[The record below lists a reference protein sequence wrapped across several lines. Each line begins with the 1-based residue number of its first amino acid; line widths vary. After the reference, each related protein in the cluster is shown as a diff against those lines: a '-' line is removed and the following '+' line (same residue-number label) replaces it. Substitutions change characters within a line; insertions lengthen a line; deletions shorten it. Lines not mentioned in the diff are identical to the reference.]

1 MELVIVD
8 DEVRVTES
16 LSREIRLELGEDD
29 FAVSKFTD
37 PLEAIPYIEKN
48 HTNIFLVI
56 TDLRMPN
63 LKGSEL
69 IKQVHSSFPDIQTIL
84 LTAYTDIDEIQ
95 KAVHS
100 SILSLIIKP
109 WSREDLCYEVKRAFD
124 LYTLRKENEILR
136 NRLQDMLSAAGD
148 FQRQVYAHSIP
159 ESEDIRFDVAYKPC
173 VPYQSGGD
181 FYYIKEIEP
190 GHFLVILG
198 DTTGHGYKSAMI
210 SMMFS
215 TALKVLLETKPALK
229 KNLPQLV
236 EHLNRF
242 CTSCICLNA
251 PDALIGISVLGIHI
265 PDRRMEVVI
274 AGMPP
279 ILYIGQEQQEAIRSE
294 NPMLGVSIGTEC
306 HSITYPIFPGDRI
319 ILFTDGLIESISSA
333 SNLSSKE
340 LINIAVQS
348 PDYSAE
354 TIYKTYRNLMPN
366 YQFTDDVTILSM
378 EIAQGIVKNI
388 EE

>member
-16 LSREIRLELGEDD
+16 LSREIRLELGEGD
-29 FAVSKFTD
+29 FTVSKFTD

-181 FYYIKEIEP
+181 FYYIKETEP

-215 TALKVLLETKPALK
+215 TALKVLLETKPTLK

-354 TIYKTYRNLMPN
+354 TIYKTYRNLMLN
-366 YQFTDDVTILSM
+366 YQFTDDVTILSI
-378 EIAQGIVKNI
+378 EIAQGIEKNI

>member
-48 HTNIFLVI
+48 HTNIFLAI

>member
-16 LSREIRLELGEDD
+16 LSREIRLELGEGD
-29 FAVSKFTD
+29 FTVSKFTD

-84 LTAYTDIDEIQ
+84 LTAYTDIEEIQ

-181 FYYIKEIEP
+181 FYYIKETEP

-366 YQFTDDVTILSM
+366 YQFTDDVTILSI

>member
-1 MELVIVD
+1 
-8 DEVRVTES
+8 
-16 LSREIRLELGEDD
+16 
-29 FAVSKFTD
+29 
-37 PLEAIPYIEKN
+37 
-48 HTNIFLVI
+48 
-56 TDLRMPN
+56 
-63 LKGSEL
+63 
-69 IKQVHSSFPDIQTIL
+69 
-84 LTAYTDIDEIQ
+84 
-95 KAVHS
+95 
-100 SILSLIIKP
+100 
-109 WSREDLCYEVKRAFD
+109 
-124 LYTLRKENEILR
+124 
-136 NRLQDMLSAAGD
+136 
-148 FQRQVYAHSIP
+148 
-159 ESEDIRFDVAYKPC
+159 
-173 VPYQSGGD
+173 
-181 FYYIKEIEP
+181 
-190 GHFLVILG
+190 
-198 DTTGHGYKSAMI
+198 
-210 SMMFS
+210 MMFS
-215 TALKVLLETKPALK
+215 TALKVLLETKPTLK